1 MEKGEAQEKGEA
13 EVEQVA
19 ESVDHEKWGNRRGDR
34 VNGKENQLQKGKA
47 WEKERLRWKKQQNQQ
62 TLKKGESQ
70 SQQRKTNHKKE
81 HRKTGRCMQNQ
92 QEK

>member
-47 WEKERLRWKKQQNQQ
+47 
-62 TLKKGESQ
+62 
-70 SQQRKTNHKKE
+70 
-81 HRKTGRCMQNQ
+81 
-92 QEK
+92 